1 MNDKYMSLKGISP
14 DKSSNIA
21 HYTSQTQIYQPKYCN
36 LKSVHYNSQSQI
48 LYMKLKIIV
57 SNNEFETRVQQRP
70 IGQPKQ

>member
-1 MNDKYMSLKGISP
+1 MSLKGRSP

-21 HYTSQTQIYQPKYCN
+21 HYTSQTQICQPKYCN
-36 LKSVHYNSQSQI
+36 PKSVHYNSQSQI